1 MVNMIKDVVN
11 KLDGFSSDNQG
22 FAVTAFTVAENGF
35 TLNVKPYLRKE
46 EEEGMESWKQLPEM
60 CDRLYACYS
69 AEGGHYEV
77 VEAVNKGSYWVLT
90 IKAIEVKSDEV

>member
-1 MVNMIKDVVN
+1 MVNMIKDIVN

-46 EEEGMESWKQLPEM
+46 EEEGMVS
-60 CDRLYACYS
+60 
-69 AEGGHYEV
+69 
-77 VEAVNKGSYWVLT
+77 
-90 IKAIEVKSDEV
+90 